1 MSPRFFELFYS
12 SISLLLGT
20 TLGQIFVGSNRSET
34 ELPYSIQPP
43 DGISNTCNSTF
54 ASEVTC
60 DVNLPIIASGGYF
73 PSDDDLINLCNLDCL
88 RSLESFRST
97 QEQSCVADVVVVSG
111 LSYKVTTTLD
121 TLLWTYN
128 FTCRRDP
135 TSGEFCAPIFDA
147 WANGDTSRD
156 SCSDCVLGVYQV
168 QLSNFLGYD
177 DDLAST
183 FSSLTTSCRATGY
196 PLTSPPPNYITETGT
211 PTSTTVASPTAS
223 KECASTYTVQDGD
236 DCHSISQRE
245 SISTSEMLYLNN
257 LQAGCTDFP
266 GPGTS
271 LCMPHTCEVYTV
283 QLNDT
288 CWGIVESHNSSFTI
302 SQLVSWNIDISRG
315 CDNLELLTGVQI
327 CVSYPGSVPE
337 VTATAPAST
346 ATIAPIPTDIVDG
359 TNTRCGK
366 YYRVRAGDNCE
377 IVTQIFGISLLDFY
391 FLNPEV
397 NSTTCGNLLLDYSYC
412 VQPVGDIAT
421 YPGYG
426 GSPTNPCVG
435 GTTAA
440 ASSCYATT
448 YATADPWTFPVVN
461 TTSVS
466 TTSNY
471 TSLPVETIQPFPTS
485 DHANPTPEP
494 HQSGMVAG
502 CEKFYY
508 VVENDGC
515 QDIANRWG
523 VSLDT
528 LYAWN
533 PDLHTDCT
541 GLFLD
546 TYICVGLGDGGSS
559 SQSTPTATPT

>member
-1 MSPRFFELFYS
+1 MSSRPLTFLYAS
-12 SISLLLGT
+12 SCLLLGT
-20 TLGQIFVGSNRSET
+20 THGQVFVGTNRSET
-34 ELPYSIQPP
+34 EFPYLIQPP
-43 DGISNTCNSTF
+43 DGISGNCNSTF

-60 DVNLPIIASGGYF
+60 DVNLPVIASGGYF
-73 PSDDDLINLCNLDCL
+73 PSNDDLTNLCNLDCL

-97 QEQSCVADVVVVSG
+97 QEQSCAADVMVVSG
-111 LSYKVTTTLD
+111 FTYNVTTTTD

-135 TSGEFCAPIFDA
+135 TSGDFCAPIFDA
-147 WANGDTSRD
+147 WANGDTSKD
-156 SCSDCVLGVYQV
+156 SCSDCILGVYQV

-177 DDLAST
+177 DNHASA
-183 FSSLTTSCRATGY
+183 FSSLTVSCQATGY

-211 PTSTTVASPTAS
+211 PTTTTVASPTAS
-223 KECASTYTVQDGD
+223 KACASTYTVQDGD
-236 DCHSISQRE
+236 DCHSISQTE
-245 SISTSEMLYLNN
+245 GISTSEMLYLNN

-283 QLNDT
+283 QPNDT
-288 CWGIVESHNSSFTI
+288 CWGIVESHDYSFTI

-315 CDNLELLTGVQI
+315 CDNLELLSGIQI
-327 CVSYPGSVPE
+327 CVSYPGSIPE
-337 VTATAPAST
+337 ITATAPAST
-346 ATIAPIPTDIVDG
+346 ATLAPIPTDVVDG

-366 YYRVRAGDNCE
+366 YYRVRAGDICE
-377 IVTQIFGISLLDFY
+377 SVTQIAGISLADFY

-397 NSTTCGNLLLDYSYC
+397 NSTTCANLLLGYSYC
-412 VQPVGDIAT
+412 VQAVGDIAT

-435 GTTAA
+435 GTKAPDT
-440 ASSCYATT
+440 SCYATT

-461 TTSVS
+461 TTSGGA

-471 TSLPVETIQPFPTS
+471 TSLPVETVAPFPTS
-485 DHANPTPEP
+485 GHANPTPVP
-494 HQSGMVAG
+494 HQSGMVDG
-502 CEKFYY
+502 CARFYY
-508 VVENDGC
+508 VVANDGC
-515 QDIANRWG
+515 LDIANRWG
-523 VSLDT
+523 VPLDT

-541 GLFLD
+541 GLQLG
-546 TYICVGLGDGGSS
+546 TYICVGLGDGAGSS
-559 SQSTPTATPT
+559 VVTATPT